1 MTSGKCE
8 WGQQEMELYELEKTE
23 LLSFSFRALEVE
35 IVAIQMNI
43 AVNYVGELLIL
54 LQLQLL
60 SIISDSKYA

>member
-8 WGQQEMELYELEKTE
+8 CGQQEMELYELEKTE